1 MQERYDE
8 AEAAL
13 KQAVVI
19 DPDYAIAKQNLAA
32 LPETR
37 REGPPDTVGVNEP
50 FRDSKVKQSLRFL
63 VEK

>member
-1 MQERYDE
+1 MQERYGE

-37 REGPPDTVGVNEP
+37 LEGP
-50 FRDSKVKQSLRFL
+50 L
-63 VEK
+63 VLSPL